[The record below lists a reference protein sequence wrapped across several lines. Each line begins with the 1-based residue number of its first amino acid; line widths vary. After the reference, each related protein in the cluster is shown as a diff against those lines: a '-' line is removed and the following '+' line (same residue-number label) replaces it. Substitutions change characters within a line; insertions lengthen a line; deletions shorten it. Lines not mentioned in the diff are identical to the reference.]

1 MTVSQ
6 YDMSY
11 PLYRSSP
18 LAARWPW
25 GGHEGPRTTSCASE
39 NLKKEAILVMGG
51 YKVIHPS
58 DSRVDLGSSHHLMHN
73 GEGIKLVSPKVDEK
87 SMCEGNAYV

>member
-1 MTVSQ
+1 MTN
-6 YDMSY
+6 
-11 PLYRSSP
+11 RISP
-18 LAARWPW
+18 LTSAQTCNIVSKNVTNNQWETARHVRPRA
-25 GGHEGPRTTSCASE
+25 GGRLDYDCIG
-39 NLKKEAILVMGG
+39 VY
-51 YKVIHPS
+51 YKVIHP

>member
-1 MTVSQ
+1 MCVRGRGRLD
-6 YDMSY
+6 YDCIRVY
-11 PLYRSSP
+11 
-18 LAARWPW
+18 
-25 GGHEGPRTTSCASE
+25 
-39 NLKKEAILVMGG
+39 
-51 YKVIHPS
+51 YKVIHP